1 MPTAISLTI
10 FISLVLS
17 STKPLLT
24 TNSLKEFIVSESDKI
39 KKQLKVFL
47 PKVKNKVTKIKLQE
61 AITQLDSV
69 YKGRLV
75 KDKQVVSLMRY
86 YELVKELTHVC
97 KT

>member
-1 MPTAISLTI
+1 M
-10 FISLVLS
+10 
-17 STKPLLT
+17 
-24 TNSLKEFIVSESDKI
+24 LKS
-39 KKQLKVFL
+39 FL

-61 AITQLDSV
+61 AIKQLDSV

-86 YELVKELTHVC
+86 YELIKELTHVC